1 MILLQTAKRHP
12 SYLEDYEVSELYKQ
26 SLKLYYLP

>member
-1 MILLQTAKRHP
+1 
-12 SYLEDYEVSELYKQ
+12 VSELYKQ